1 MMILSNVSQSGK
13 TALQEPVK
21 LEHFINDFSEFIQK
35 SNINVYRI
43 AVMTD
48 NGKAQVKTLQACNPC
63 QNSYSVSK
71 FFTLTAIGLLWDE
84 GLIGMDEKLS
94 DIFGDLCPPDMPVEW
109 NDRTVEMAILHHC
122 GLSSGYL
129 DIDSQD
135 ALDFGKDYLSYVLST
150 PLGDPS
156 EYSYTDAEFYLLSR
170 VVSIRSGKPMLE
182 YLWEKLFAPLEFR
195 EVAWSCCPMNHPMGA
210 TGLYIRTEDMVKL
223 GALYLNNGMY
233 NGHRILSEKWID
245 TVIKKEYLRPY
256 TPYGYG
262 HGGMRGQMLAVFS
275 EYNLAVAW
283 HGFHD
288 KNGDIKEWIEAFLTN
303 QHKHEGDQSNNV

>member
-1 MMILSNVSQSGK
+1 MMISSNAPQCNK
-13 TALQEPVK
+13 EALQETVESE
-21 LEHFINDFSEFIQK
+21 LFINAFSEFIRK
-35 SNINVYRI
+35 SNINVYRV
-43 AVMTD
+43 AVMTS
-48 NGKAQVKTLQACNPC
+48 NGKSQVEAFQTCNPC

-71 FFTLTAIGLLWDE
+71 FFTLTAIGLLWDD
-84 GLIGMDEKLS
+84 GLIEMDERLS
-94 DIFGDLCPPDMPVEW
+94 DIFGSLCPTDMPVEW

-122 GLSSGYL
+122 GLPSGYL

-150 PLGDPS
+150 PPEDPT

-170 VVSIRSGKPMLE
+170 VVSMRSGKPMLE
-182 YLWEKLFAPLEFR
+182 YLWEKLFTPLEFR
-195 EVAWSCCPMNHPMGA
+195 EVAWSSCPMNYSMGA

-223 GALYLNNGMY
+223 GALYLNKGVY

-262 HGGMRGQMLAVFS
+262 HGGMRGQMLAVFPK
-275 EYNLAVAW
+275 YDLALAW

-288 KNGDIKEWIEAFLTN
+288 KNEEIKEWIESFFGKIQT
-303 QHKHEGDQSNNV
+303 